1 WTALFE
7 RQGGLEFSWAAKCE
21 TDTFGHEP
29 TLVARTCSPAKL
41 LGFPKF
47 VGTPRCSDARR
58 CHPCAWQSGL
68 AGRNGL
74 ASNKQ
79 TTRRVAICTHR
90 QQRGTGPHSITSSAR
105 ASSMGGTA
113 RPSIRA
119 VSALLTRSNLLDCT
133 TGRSAG
139 LGPLQDAAG
148 IDTELAKRIHDV
160 GSITHQPANFDKV
173 ARRIDRREPVERR
186 QLDHLDTPGIQESVG
201 PDEQGIGP
209 IAPDILE
216 GGIDLAAGASVENLD
231 LYSHGPSGPFHL

>member
-1 WTALFE
+1 AVNKADLVEIAILVISDDLPRGVDAVCERALSGRGIVE
-7 RQGGLEFSWAAKCE
+7 GG
-21 TDTFGHEP
+21 
-29 TLVARTCSPAKL
+29 
-41 LGFPKF
+41 
-47 VGTPRCSDARR
+47 VGIGWHDSGG
-58 CHPCAWQSGL
+58 AWQSGL

-119 VSALLTRSNLLDCT
+119 VSALMTRSNLLDCT

-139 LGPLQDAAG
+139 LAPFQDAAG

-209 IAPDILE
+209 
-216 GGIDLAAGASVENLD
+216 
-231 LYSHGPSGPFHL
+231 